1 MNLTCSPEPYSA
13 VRNANVD
20 LVNYKR
26 GKLFK
31 YWKERGEKNSAGS
44 PCSRVGAFCVMKFVS
59 VLCSRLIS
67 LHLKAYMLHYERW
80 LMQSQLRLVLVGAL
94 NSSLPLSLSLVDGHC
109 QQVVPEGN
117 ITSQRGRNKH
127 NLHLCACGR
136 CYPLLTSSPSNSPLL
151 KSVL

>member
-94 NSSLPLSLSLVDGHC
+94 NSSLPLSLSRLLMATASRWC
-109 QQVVPEGN
+109 QKE
-117 ITSQRGRNKH
+117 TSQVKGGVTNTIYISVH
-127 NLHLCACGR
+127 VGAAT
-136 CYPLLTSSPSNSPLL
+136 PSSPRLPPTPRF
-151 KSVL
+151 